1 MKSRIIALL
10 VMLALLIGQAALC
23 EDYRIADQ
31 NASSFGTLLIDLLH
45 AYEKPASDD
54 QQRIAADLESIRA
67 VRLSDYEV
75 ARSIVDHWNR
85 VYLNLEG
92 EYALRLYDGGERAT
106 ALEATALV
114 DSPTHAFVVLGF
126 ELENG
131 KMQQELM
138 GRCDAAAAAAKSFPS
153 AIVVCSGGPTGK
165 NNPQKHTE
173 AGLMKQYLVEKRGID
188 ASRIFIDEKAMSTVE
203 NAVNT
208 FEIMRAHGI
217 QTFTVVTS
225 SYHQR
230 WGQVV
235 YNAIAALC
243 QQSYGSSP
251 HIVENYSYEIAAYGN
266 YVYDD
271 RYAIRQLTK
280 VLNLPDKVIDQ
291 MRKAF

>member
-1 MKSRIIALL
+1 MKNRFFALL
-10 VMLALLIGQAALC
+10 VILALLISPAALC

-31 NASSFGTLLIDLLH
+31 NASNFGVLLIDLLH

-54 QQRIAADLESIRA
+54 QQRIASDLESIRS

-75 ARSIVDHWNR
+75 ARFIVDHWNR

-92 EYALRLYDGGERAT
+92 EYALCLYDGGERAT
-106 ALEATALV
+106 ALEATALK

-153 AIVVCSGGPTGK
+153 AIVVCSGGATGK

-173 AGLMKQYLVEKRGID
+173 AGLMKQYLVEKRGVD
-188 ASRIFIDEKAMSTVE
+188 ASRIFIDEHAMSTVE
-203 NAVNT
+203 NAINT

-235 YNAIAALC
+235 YNAMAALC
-243 QQSYGSSP
+243 QQAYGSSP

-266 YVYDD
+266 YVHDD
-271 RYAIRQLTK
+271 RYAIKQLTK